1 MISKLSV
8 WTAILLWTW
17 FVMVDI
23 YHQLKVLLVKND
35 IDHVVLFTATDT
47 WLEEGICVSFD
58 WYFTDLR
65 KIADI
70 RKAI

>member
-1 MISKLSV
+1 
-8 WTAILLWTW
+8 
-17 FVMVDI
+17 MVDI